1 MKNKPYSNQSPKEG
15 WSWETPPDKIPE
27 EQVKETLTSDVVVI
41 GAGISGLA
49 ASTRLAQKGLKVITL
64 DKCDAAGGHGWQIAM
79 LDSPLMRKMG
89 KKIDKYEFVR
99 RWLDVSGN
107 QPNEDMVWLFVNNSP
122 KVFNWLMGVL
132 DEDVEQQIY
141 TGCFKGPIFGE

>member
-49 ASTRLAQKGLKVITL
+49 ASTRLAQRVLRSSPWTNVTRP
-64 DKCDAAGGHGWQIAM
+64 AVMAGRLPCWI
-79 LDSPLMRKMG
+79 LPL
-89 KKIDKYEFVR
+89 
-99 RWLDVSGN
+99 
-107 QPNEDMVWLFVNNSP
+107 
-122 KVFNWLMGVL
+122 
-132 DEDVEQQIY
+132 
-141 TGCFKGPIFGE
+141 